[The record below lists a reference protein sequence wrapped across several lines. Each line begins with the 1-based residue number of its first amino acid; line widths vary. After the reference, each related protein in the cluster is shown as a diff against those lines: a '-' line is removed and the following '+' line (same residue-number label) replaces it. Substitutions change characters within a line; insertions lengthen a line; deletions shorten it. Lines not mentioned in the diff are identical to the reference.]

1 MIWKLSRW
9 SGNFPDDL
17 ETFQVVWKLSR
28 SSENF
33 PNYLETFQT
42 YSGNYCHSKGWFYS
56 NAQKLSGR
64 AKLSG
69 WQCQPANQVF
79 LPLSL
84 AILLR
89 EQRLPIG
96 PLLWDLC
103 GGDSWCFCM
112 SLAEAKPQRK
122 SLVLKKV
129 PQSPVLGLVGREK
142 SPRSRLQNTGAN
154 AVHPEAEAKLVG
166 VREKSIKSRRI
177 TKLHLFATNCLARDK
192 DMQQR
197 IKNKA
202 NKRRSY
208 QMAVGMQIEK
218 REAGRDGVVLQLSPP
233 LLDGSSLGHAAAAAR
248 QRKWIA
254 TKLNNGEK
262 MIEKRK

>member
-1 MIWKLSRW
+1 
-9 SGNFPDDL
+9 
-17 ETFQVVWKLSR
+17 
-28 SSENF
+28 
-33 PNYLETFQT
+33 
-42 YSGNYCHSKGWFYS
+42 
-56 NAQKLSGR
+56 
-64 AKLSG
+64 
-69 WQCQPANQVF
+69 
-79 LPLSL
+79 
-84 AILLR
+84 
-89 EQRLPIG
+89 
-96 PLLWDLC
+96 
-103 GGDSWCFCM
+103 M

-177 TKLHLFATNCLARDK
+177 TKLHLFATNYCLARDK

-208 QMAVGMQIEK
+208 QMAVGMQI
-218 REAGRDGVVLQLSPP
+218 REERSREGWSRPSTFTT
-233 LLDGSSLGHAAAAAR
+233 
-248 QRKWIA
+248 A
-254 TKLNNGEK
+254 T
-262 MIEKRK
+262 